1 MPIPGGELTSS
12 QIWMTQASSAEELD
26 AIIDKL
32 IEESDAEEDED
43 QAAFDAAMA
52 EELEKV
58 TDETSD

>member
-1 MPIPGGELTSS
+1 MAKGETVMPIPGGELTSS

-43 QAAFDAAMA
+43 DLP
-52 EELEKV
+52 EL
-58 TDETSD
+58 S

>member
-1 MPIPGGELTSS
+1 MPVPGGEVSTS

-43 QAAFDAAMA
+43 DLP
-52 EELEKV
+52 EL
-58 TDETSD
+58 S

>member
-1 MPIPGGELTSS
+1 MEMAKGEEVMPVPEGQLTDS

-43 QAAFDAAMA
+43 DLP
-52 EELEKV
+52 EL
-58 TDETSD
+58 S

>member
-1 MPIPGGELTSS
+1 MAKGEEVMPVPEGQLTDS

-43 QAAFDAAMA
+43 DLP
-52 EELEKV
+52 ELP
-58 TDETSD
+58 